1 MLKTG
6 LVSISFRKFLPAK
19 IVQMCVK
26 AGLDGIEWGGDIHV
40 PHGDTQLAAAIRKI
54 TLDAG
59 LEIPAYGSYYRA
71 GISEQ
76 AGLSF
81 AAVLASA
88 VELKTPTI
96 RVWAG
101 KHGSAETDEAGRLQV
116 IEDLRR
122 ISGMA
127 DRKGITISLE
137 FHGGTL
143 TDTNESTVKLMEELN
158 GSNVKFYWQP
168 PVGQTLEYCC
178 EGLSAVL
185 PRLTNIHAFHWV
197 PEKRPLAEGIPQ
209 WEKYLEI
216 AAADGKDHYVMLEF
230 VLRDSEEQFYDDA
243 ATLKQLTMKYKQA

>member
-19 IVQMCVK
+19 IVQMCAK

-71 GISEQ
+71 GVSEQ
-76 AGLSF
+76 SGLSF

-96 RVWAG
+96 RVWCG
-101 KHGSAETDEAGRLQV
+101 KYGSAEIDEAGRSQV
-116 IEDLRR
+116 VKDLYR
-122 ISGMA
+122 ISEMSE
-127 DRKGITISLE
+127 KEGITVSLE

-143 TDTNESTVKLMEELN
+143 TYTNESTVELMRELD

-168 PVGQTLEYCC
+168 PVAKPFEYCC

-185 PRLTNIHAFHWV
+185 PRLTNIHVFHWV

-216 AAADGKDHYVMLEF
+216 AAADGKERYAMLEF

-243 ATLKQLTMKYKQA
+243 ATLKQLAMKYQ